1 MGRYLLKISLYYWE
15 FRKVKFWKD
24 LWCEDQTLKE
34 VFPNY
39 TNWRLTKM
47 SRCQVLGKGVGSRV
61 VGILTSR
68 HFNDWELEGVE
79 GLFQKLHPLVVRRE
93 VEDVWS
99 WKESRDG
106 IFSVRSLYRF
116 FTRAYS
122 DPFPWGIIWRSWAP
136 MRVSFFA

>member
-1 MGRYLLKISLYYWE
+1 
-15 FRKVKFWKD
+15 
-24 LWCEDQTLKE
+24 
-34 VFPNY
+34 
-39 TNWRLTKM
+39 M

-106 IFSVRSLYRF
+106 IFSVRSLYR
-116 FTRAYS
+116 
-122 DPFPWGIIWRSWAP
+122 
-136 MRVSFFA
+136 SFMI